1 MMLAIV
7 IITLYAFMIEL
18 IGVEIGLLF
27 ATMFLIGTITTM
39 KIIKMTGFDKK
50 LDEFLE
56 RDN

>member
-1 MMLAIV
+1 MLTIV
-7 IITLYAFMIEL
+7 IITLYVFMIEL
-18 IGVEIGLLF
+18 FGVEIGLLF

-39 KIIKMTGFDKK
+39 KIFKMTGFDKK

>member
-1 MMLAIV
+1 MLAIV

-18 IGVEIGLLF
+18 FGVEIGLLF
-27 ATMFLIGTITTM
+27 ATMFLIGTITM
-39 KIIKMTGFDKK
+39 MEIIKMTGFDKK